1 MRCPALFPGRRAI
14 AAAAAALCLV
24 ALPGAGLA
32 AAAGARA
39 AAPAGSWGKAEAV
52 RGLNARNKGGFAEVT
67 SVSCPSA
74 GNCSAVGIYANRSG
88 SERSY
93 SEVFA
98 VSQQHGQWGKA
109 EEIPGTAALD
119 AGDYADFSTLSCS
132 SVGNCAAAGNYAGRS
147 GNSQVFVVSEKHGRW
162 GKAEEAPGLKAMN
175 KGDAELESVSCAP
188 SGSCSAGGTYTNR
201 RGNSEAFVVSRRNG
215 TWGRAEQVPGS
226 AALNTGG
233 DAQVSSLSCPSAGS
247 CAAGGQYS
255 LPGNQNGQ
263 PYEAFVVS
271 QRNGRW
277 GKAERVPG
285 LAALDTGR
293 ESEINSV
300 SCASAASCTAAGYY
314 TDRASSSS
322 AFVVS
327 QRNGTWGKAEEVP
340 GTAAL
345 SKQGGFAAVD
355 SVSCPSPGNCT
366 AVGHYAIGVNGFR
379 PFVVSEKN
387 GTWGQAGQ
395 VPGLAA
401 LDTGKGSALGQV
413 SCFSPGNCTAGGNYT
428 PGRSGKSQ
436 AFVVTQHNG
445 VWGKAEPVP
454 GAAALNKGD
463 NAGVGPMSCPSAGG
477 CSAGGYYTDGSRHQQ
492 ALLVSQAR

>member
-1 MRCPALFPGRRAI
+1 MQRHALFAGRRAI
-14 AAAAAALCLV
+14 AAAAAALCLA

-32 AAAGARA
+32 AGARA
-39 AAPAGSWGKAEAV
+39 AASGGSWGKAEAV
-52 RGLNARNKGGFAEVT
+52 RGLAARNKGGFAEVM

-109 EEIPGTAALD
+109 EEIPGTAALNV
-119 AGDYADFSTLSCS
+119 GDYADFSTLSCS

-147 GNSQVFVVSEKHGRW
+147 GNSQVFVVSERHGRW

-215 TWGRAEQVPGS
+215 TWGQAEQVPGS

-233 DAQVSSLSCPSAGS
+233 DAQVSSLSCPSAGG

-293 ESEINSV
+293 ESEVDSV

-314 TDRASSSS
+314 TGRSGSSS

-327 QRNGTWGKAEEVP
+327 QRNGTWGHA
-340 GTAAL
+340 
-345 SKQGGFAAVD
+345 Q
-355 SVSCPSPGNCT
+355 
-366 AVGHYAIGVNGFR
+366 
-379 PFVVSEKN
+379 
-387 GTWGQAGQ
+387 Q

-401 LDTGKGSALGQV
+401 LDTGQDSAPGQV
-413 SCFSPGNCTAGGNYT
+413 SCFSAGNCSVGGIYA
-428 PGRSGKSQ
+428 PGRSGKTQ
-436 AFVVTQHNG
+436 AFVVSQHNG
-445 VWGKAEPVP
+445 VWDKAEPVP

-463 NAGVGPMSCPSAGG
+463 NAGIGPMSCPSAGG
-477 CSAGGYYTDGSRHQQ
+477 CSAGGDYTDGSRHQQ